1 MIMKLFSLIFLFVG
15 LFFCLSPF
23 GYQMIGL
30 LFIFFSLL
38 IFLFI
43 KHRKLFIGLLAVL
56 CPIFLLL
63 EVPIIKAA
71 HSDLPSNTDYLIVLG
86 AGVNGTVPSLS
97 LLNRLESTTNYLRTH
112 PNCIAIVSGGQ
123 GPGEDISEAEAME
136 TYLLA
141 QGIPAAQIIKESKAR
156 NTIENITYSYQLI
169 PQDDHQPVIAI
180 VSSEYHIFRAKLI
193 AKELGYDVYALAAPT
208 SNWLLKINYFLRE
221 APALVKTWFML
232 L

>member
-43 KHRKLFIGLLAVL
+43 KHRKLFIGLLAVV

-97 LLNRLESTTNYLRTH
+97 LLNRLETTTNYLRTH

-136 TYLLA
+136 TYLLT

-221 APALVKTWFML
+221 APALVKTWLML